1 MTDVYARDMK
11 ILIIRMVDA
20 YGYQIWSTTVQ
31 VPAWM
36 VSNVQTEWTNS
47 LSMKAA
53 INPQVE
59 TRIEV
64 VLRD

>member
-1 MTDVYARDMK
+1 MTDVYERDMK
-11 ILIIRMVDA
+11 TLNIRMVDPF
-20 YGYQIWSTTVQ
+20 GYQVWSTTVQ

-47 LSMKAA
+47 LHLKAA
-53 INPQVE
+53 YNPHVE

-64 VLRD
+64 LLRD